1 MTDRL
6 EYPTLAITALK
17 RWAPPPAL
25 AGFVALLI
33 VMFGVAYAVGA
44 GVGPVAPG
52 MRSTEVESPGF
63 VGDLGR
69 SHGHTGGSG
78 GSGGTR

>member
-6 EYPTLAITALK
+6 EYPTPAITALK

-33 VMFGVAYAVGA
+33 VMFGAAYAVGA
-44 GVGPVAPG
+44 GAGPVAPG
-52 MRSTEVESPGF
+52 MRSTEVEGPAF

-69 SHGHTGGSG
+69 PHGHGSAT
-78 GSGGTR
+78 GGTR

>member
-1 MTDRL
+1 MTDRPQ
-6 EYPTLAITALK
+6 YPTLAITALK

-25 AGFVALLI
+25 AGFMALLI
-33 VMFGVAYAVGA
+33 VMFGVAYGVGA
-44 GVGPVAPG
+44 SAGPVAPG

-69 SHGHTGGSG
+69 PHGH
-78 GSGGTR
+78 SGGTGGTR

>member
-1 MTDRL
+1 MTDRPP
-6 EYPTLAITALK
+6 YPTLAITALR

-33 VMFGVAYAVGA
+33 VMFGAAYAVGA
-44 GVGPVAPG
+44 SAGPVAPG
-52 MRSTEVESPGF
+52 MRSTEVGSPGF

-69 SHGHTGGSG
+69 PHGHPGGT
-78 GSGGTR
+78 GGTR

>member
-17 RWAPPPAL
+17 GWAPPPAL
-25 AGFVALLI
+25 AGFIALLI
-33 VMFGVAYAVGA
+33 VMFGAAYAVGA
-44 GVGPVAPG
+44 SAGPVAPG
-52 MRSTEVESPGF
+52 MRSTQVDSPGI

-69 SHGHTGGSG
+69 PHGHSG
-78 GSGGTR
+78 DTGGTR

>member
-25 AGFVALLI
+25 PGFVALLI

-44 GVGPVAPG
+44 SAGPVAPG
-52 MRSTEVESPGF
+52 MRSTEVGSPAL

-69 SHGHTGGSG
+69 PHGH
-78 GSGGTR
+78 SGGTGGTR